1 MTGLNQSM
9 RIFPVP
15 QIASQPQA
23 KNELKNVT
31 NQQRALLEAEAS
43 LHASITFTGR
53 LTTGAGH
60 NGCEVEQNQTAIQP
74 HTAFLLNIH
83 FKPKHTYSMG
93 CCHSITHF
101 HSTVCSH
108 SQWGHFTSRKMLI

>member
-31 NQQRALLEAEAS
+31 NQQGALLEAEAS
-43 LHASITFTGR
+43 LHTSITGR

-60 NGCEVEQNQTAIQP
+60 NGCDGEQNQTAIQA
-74 HTAFLLNIH
+74 HRAFLFNIH

-93 CCHSITHF
+93 HWHSIAPF
-101 HSTVCSH
+101 HSTPSSH
-108 SQWGHFTSRKMLI
+108 SQWGHFTSCKMLI